1 VQPYQRPLTF
11 WLPWQ
16 VDVFHNLGQRPPAFR
31 FKREVVTIHDV
42 FPISGAD
49 YSTAEFQRTF
59 SALLRQAVERASRII
74 TLSEYTASQIVER
87 CGVERGRI
95 RVIPGGVWPEAQ
107 SAATDVL
114 RERASV
120 VGHGHEM
127 LLMVGVIDNRKNVIN
142 ALRALQRLP
151 PRYRLVLAGG
161 NGYGSRA
168 VHKFIA
174 SEDLQERVRVLGYV
188 PSETLNALYRCA
200 SLLLFPSREEGFGF
214 PVLEAM
220 SRGLP
225 VVTSNT
231 SSLPEVGGQAA
242 LYADPL
248 NPTSIAENVTRAVED
263 LDLRGEMIRQGLL
276 RAREFTWER
285 TARATLRV
293 YEELLA

>member
-1 VQPYQRPLTF
+1 
-11 WLPWQ
+11 
-16 VDVFHNLGQRPPAFR
+16 
-31 FKREVVTIHDV
+31 
-42 FPISGAD
+42 
-49 YSTAEFQRTF
+49 
-59 SALLRQAVERASRII
+59 
-74 TLSEYTASQIVER
+74 
-87 CGVERGRI
+87 
-95 RVIPGGVWPEAQ
+95 
-107 SAATDVL
+107 
-114 RERASV
+114 
-120 VGHGHEM
+120 
-127 LLMVGVIDNRKNVIN
+127 
-142 ALRALQRLP
+142 
-151 PRYRLVLAGG
+151 
-161 NGYGSRA
+161 
-168 VHKFIA
+168 
-174 SEDLQERVRVLGYV
+174 LQERVRVLGYV